1 MLARFTSVQRWHEEG
16 CDGTAEA
23 CIYPTTIR
31 ERRDVSPV
39 ADVRSARNSS
49 PPGQPGGNR
58 GVERSSRGALCSA
71 PARGRPY
78 GPTVQPRFVQ
88 QRRVENVVE
97 EID

>member
-31 ERRDVSPV
+31 ERRDVPPV
-39 ADVRSARNSS
+39 ADVRSANSS
-49 PPGQPGGNR
+49 PPAESGGNR
-58 GVERSSRGALCSA
+58 RVERSSRGALCSA

-78 GPTVQPRFVQ
+78 GPSVQPRFVQ
-88 QRRVENVVE
+88 QRRVEPVVE